1 MKHGHTIFILKRK
14 FLTSF
19 LIFALGGGGL
29 FVSSLT
35 AFSKVSLANSSNS
48 THQNAQNNQNA
59 QDAQDTQDIP
69 GPFYGGLNVN
79 SPLLEVGKYASLQI
93 TATNASGVIVDANS
107 SDATTYSGTLTLNIP
122 FNEVLNATKQ
132 QMEYYKD
139 QKAKLDFSYSL
150 SLPEPIEWQENV
162 EVKNHSS
169 LVKSASAKISTRHK
183 NTIKLIANLAENT
196 WEKLYNSNDHQTV
209 KLTAH
214 FSFTKSSLEQV
225 QNKNITGTGI
235 LNLYKKEKDKDGE
248 NWVPGFGFTYI
259 THELNIPLLG
269 GKSTISNP
277 LDTTKQDYSQLIY
290 SKGLTDESKNKHI
303 ESTSKFAFSGT
314 AQKVTYEDYNSPLI
328 TRDGLEIN
336 SKISSK
342 PFKSSLENVE
352 KWLKTKI
359 NDVSRVYVSDLNVS
373 IKLTFTL
380 PKEISL
386 SPSRDLSLP
395 PWIKLHYDPLKNYAM
410 KNGGVRTDP
419 TSLLGNFGDFALKDV
434 KEDDNTNTITA
445 TAYLKDWYKG
455 DQLMKPYAY
464 SYDEIKHR
472 INNLVN
478 EINIKFIPVWFNT
491 DAEAGKTYEI
501 EGSAQGEL
509 SGKINYVYRR
519 LGANDSNKLIPF
531 KVNFKEEDVEIP
543 VEVPYK
549 VDFKFESGTPGQTL
563 PDYINKQY
571 ELKPINVYNG
581 KSITIDN
588 SNLRKTTNETFE
600 PDPEVVGDGTNKTG
614 TWVFDELAGWKI
626 DGKGEPVT
634 TIENVNKNITLVGTW
649 KFIPVGD
656 SKHRKVTFKDGENT
670 IATVE
675 VEAGKT
681 IEGDSLENQSMPA
694 NPTKASYTFKEW
706 NTKSD
711 GTGAKFLGTTAVIS
725 DITVYAVY
733 TKDSDPQNPQ
743 DPQDP
748 DNNSGNDSDTNDSDK
763 SEPDSINIPSLNL
776 DNGVADGSNSHEN
789 SSYQSNNVNNQ
800 NERNNKSES
809 LESSNSDQTND
820 SANSNKSGAKKL
832 GFATKNTLP
841 KMGADNSLALAITA
855 LITIAALTTL
865 LAKFIAKT
873 RK

>member
-1 MKHGHTIFILKRK
+1 M
-14 FLTSF
+14 
-19 LIFALGGGGL
+19 FA
-29 FVSSLT
+29 SSLT
-35 AFSKVSLANSSNS
+35 AFSKASFASDNN
-48 THQNAQNNQNA
+48 NIQNNQDN
-59 QDAQDTQDIP
+59 QDIP

-93 TATNASGVIVDANS
+93 SATNASGNAVDANS
-107 SDATTYSGTLTLNIP
+107 NNATKYSGTLTLNIP

-150 SLPEPIEWQENV
+150 SLPEPIEWQQNVSVEN
-162 EVKNHSS
+162 NSS
-169 LVKSASAKISTRHK
+169 LVESASTKISPRHK
-183 NTIKLIANLAENT
+183 NTITLIANLAENT
-196 WEKLYNSNDHQTV
+196 WEDLSNSSDSKTV

-214 FSFTKSSLEQV
+214 FSFKKSSLEQV

-235 LNLYKKEKDKDGE
+235 LNLYRKDKDSGK
-248 NWVPGFGFTYI
+248 WVPGFGFTYI

-269 GKSTISNP
+269 GESKISDP
-277 LDTTKQDYSQLIY
+277 LNMNEQGYNQLIY
-290 SKGLTDESKNKHI
+290 SNDLTHKNNNKDIPSKG
-303 ESTSKFAFSGT
+303 KFVLLGT

-336 SKISSK
+336 SKISSN

-359 NDVSRVYVSDLNVS
+359 NDVSRVYVSNLNVS
-373 IKLTFTL
+373 IKLTFKL

-386 SPSRDLSLP
+386 SPSRDLSLSP
-395 PWIKLHYDPLKNYAM
+395 SIKLPYDPLKNYAM

-419 TSLLGNFGDFALKDV
+419 TSLLGDFGDFALKDV
-434 KEDDNTNTITA
+434 KEEGNTITA
-445 TAYLKDWYKG
+445 TAYLKDWYRG
-455 DQLMKPYAY
+455 NQLMKPYAY
-464 SYDEIKHR
+464 SYDEIKRR
-472 INNLVN
+472 INNLVDK
-478 EINIKFIPVWFNT
+478 INIKFIPVWFNT
-491 DAEAGKTYEI
+491 DAEAGKTYQI

-509 SGKINYVYRR
+509 SGKINYVYRS
-519 LGANDSNKLIPF
+519 LGADDSNKLIPF
-531 KVNFKEEDVEIP
+531 NVKFGEEDVKIH

-571 ELKPINVYNG
+571 ALKPINVYKG
-581 KSITIDN
+581 KSITINNSTLYTTDN
-588 SNLRKTTNETFE
+588 STFE
-600 PDPEVVGDGTNKTG
+600 PDSEVVGDGTKKTG

-626 DGKGEPVT
+626 DGQGEPVT
-634 TIENVNKNITLVGTW
+634 TIKNVDKNITLVGVW
-649 KFIPVGD
+649 KFIPVED
-656 SKHRKVTFKDGENT
+656 SAHRKVTFKDGEKI

-675 VEAGKT
+675 VEPGKT
-681 IEGDSLENQSMPA
+681 IEGDSLENQSMPK
-694 NPTKASYTFKEW
+694 NPTKAGYTFKEW
-706 NTKSD
+706 NTKAD
-711 GTGAKFLGTTAVIS
+711 GTGTKFLGTTAVIS

-733 TKDSDPQNPQ
+733 TKDSNPEYPENPKDPQ

-748 DNNSGNDSDTNDSDK
+748 NNNSGNDSDTNDSDK
-763 SEPDSINIPSLNL
+763 SESDSINIPSLNL
-776 DNGVADGSNSHEN
+776 DNGLADGSNSHEN

-809 LESSNSDQTND
+809 LESSNSNQTND

-832 GFATKNTLP
+832 GFAKKNTLP

-873 RK
+873 RR

>member
-1 MKHGHTIFILKRK
+1 MPW
-14 FLTSF
+14 
-19 LIFALGGGGL
+19 GGGL
-29 FVSSLT
+29 FASSLT
-35 AFSKVSLANSSNS
+35 AFSKASFASDNN
-48 THQNAQNNQNA
+48 NIQNNQDN
-59 QDAQDTQDIP
+59 QDIP

-93 TATNASGVIVDANS
+93 SATNASGNVVDAKS
-107 SDATTYSGTLTLNIP
+107 SDATNYSGTLTLNIP

-150 SLPEPIEWQENV
+150 SLPEPIEWQQNVSVEN
-162 EVKNHSS
+162 NSS
-169 LVKSASAKISTRHK
+169 LVESASTKISPRHK
-183 NTIKLIANLAENT
+183 NTITLIANLAENT
-196 WEKLYNSNDHQTV
+196 WEDLSNSSDSKTV

-235 LNLYKKEKDKDGE
+235 LNLYRKDKDSE
-248 NWVPGFGFTYI
+248 KWVPGFGSTYI

-269 GKSTISNP
+269 GEPTISNP
-277 LDTTKQDYSQLIY
+277 LDTTKQDYNQLIY
-290 SKGLTDESKNKHI
+290 SNDLTDGHNKKDI
-303 ESTSKFAFSGT
+303 TSIGKFDFSGT
-314 AQKVTYEDYNSPLI
+314 AQKVTYEDYSSPLI

-336 SKISSK
+336 AKIISQ

-373 IKLTFTL
+373 MKLTFKL

-386 SPSRDLSLP
+386 SPSRELP
-395 PWIKLHYDPLKNYAM
+395 EEPKKHYPIKI
-410 KNGGVRTDP
+410 GGVRNDP
-419 TSLLGNFGDFALKDV
+419 TSLLGNYGDFALKDV
-434 KEDDNTNTITA
+434 KEENNTITA
-445 TAYLKDWYKG
+445 TAYLKDWYRG
-455 DQLMKPYAY
+455 NQLMRPYAY
-464 SYDEIKHR
+464 SYDEIKRR

-491 DAEAGKTYEI
+491 NAEAGKTYKI

-509 SGKINYVYRR
+509 SGKINYVYRS
-519 LGANDSNKLIPF
+519 LGADDSNKLIPF
-531 KVNFKEEDVEIP
+531 NVKFGEEDVKIH

-571 ELKPINVYNG
+571 ALKPINVYKG
-581 KSITIDN
+581 KSITINNSTLYTTDN
-588 SNLRKTTNETFE
+588 STFE
-600 PDPEVVGDGTNKTG
+600 PDSEVVGDGTKKTG

-626 DGKGEPVT
+626 DGQGEPVT
-634 TIENVNKNITLVGTW
+634 TIKNVDKNITLVGVW
-649 KFIPVGD
+649 KFIPVED
-656 SKHRKVTFKDGENT
+656 SAHRKVTFKDGEKI

-675 VEAGKT
+675 VEPGKT
-681 IEGDSLENQSMPA
+681 IEGDSLENQSMPK
-694 NPTKASYTFKEW
+694 NPTKAGYTFKEW
-706 NTKSD
+706 NTKAD
-711 GTGAKFLGTTAVIS
+711 GTGTKFLGTTAVIS

-733 TKDSDPQNPQ
+733 TKDSNPEYPENPKDPQ

-748 DNNSGNDSDTNDSDK
+748 NNNSGNDSDTNDSDK
-763 SEPDSINIPSLNL
+763 SESDSINIPSLNL
-776 DNGVADGSNSHEN
+776 DNGLADGSNSHEN

-809 LESSNSDQTND
+809 LESSNSNQTND

-832 GFATKNTLP
+832 GFAKKNTLP

-873 RK
+873 RR

>member
-14 FLTSF
+14 FITSF
-19 LIFALGGGGL
+19 LIFALGGGL
-29 FVSSLT
+29 FASSLT
-35 AFSKVSLANSSNS
+35 AFSKASFASDNN
-48 THQNAQNNQNA
+48 NIQNNQDN
-59 QDAQDTQDIP
+59 QDIP

-93 TATNASGVIVDANS
+93 SATNASGNAVDANS
-107 SDATTYSGTLTLNIP
+107 NNATKYSGTLTLNIP

-150 SLPEPIEWQENV
+150 SLPEPIEWQQNVSVEN
-162 EVKNHSS
+162 NSS
-169 LVKSASAKISTRHK
+169 LVESASTKISPRHK
-183 NTIKLIANLAENT
+183 NTITLIANLAENT
-196 WEKLYNSNDHQTV
+196 WEDLSNSSDSKTV

-214 FSFTKSSLEQV
+214 FSFKKSSLEQV

-235 LNLYKKEKDKDGE
+235 LNLYRKDKDSGK
-248 NWVPGFGFTYI
+248 WVPGFGFTYI

-269 GKSTISNP
+269 GESKISDP
-277 LDTTKQDYSQLIY
+277 LNMNEQGYNQLIY
-290 SKGLTDESKNKHI
+290 SNDLTHKNNNKDIPSKG
-303 ESTSKFAFSGT
+303 KFVLLGT

-336 SKISSK
+336 SKISSN

-359 NDVSRVYVSDLNVS
+359 NDVSRVYVSNLNVS
-373 IKLTFTL
+373 IKLTFKL

-386 SPSRDLSLP
+386 SPSRDLSLSP
-395 PWIKLHYDPLKNYAM
+395 SIKLPYDPLKNYAM

-419 TSLLGNFGDFALKDV
+419 TSLLGDFGDFALKDV
-434 KEDDNTNTITA
+434 KEEGNTITA
-445 TAYLKDWYKG
+445 TAYLKDWYRG
-455 DQLMKPYAY
+455 NQLMKPYAY
-464 SYDEIKHR
+464 SYDEIKRR
-472 INNLVN
+472 INNLVDK
-478 EINIKFIPVWFNT
+478 INIKFIPVWFNT
-491 DAEAGKTYEI
+491 DAEAGKTYQI

-509 SGKINYVYRR
+509 SGKINYVYRS
-519 LGANDSNKLIPF
+519 LGADDSNKLIPF
-531 KVNFKEEDVEIP
+531 NVKFGEEDVKIH

-571 ELKPINVYNG
+571 ALKPINVYKG
-581 KSITIDN
+581 KSITINNSTLYTTDN
-588 SNLRKTTNETFE
+588 STFE
-600 PDPEVVGDGTNKTG
+600 PDSEVVGDGTKKTG

-626 DGKGEPVT
+626 DGQGEPVT
-634 TIENVNKNITLVGTW
+634 TIKNVDKNITLVGVW
-649 KFIPVGD
+649 KFIPVED
-656 SKHRKVTFKDGENT
+656 SAHRKVTFKDGEKI

-675 VEAGKT
+675 VEPGKT
-681 IEGDSLENQSMPA
+681 IEGDSLENQSMPK
-694 NPTKASYTFKEW
+694 NPTKAGYTFKEW
-706 NTKSD
+706 NTKAD
-711 GTGAKFLGTTAVIS
+711 GTGTKFLGTTAVIS

-733 TKDSDPQNPQ
+733 TKDSNPEYPENPKDPQ

-748 DNNSGNDSDTNDSDK
+748 NNNSGNDSDTNDSDK
-763 SEPDSINIPSLNL
+763 SESDSINIPSLNL
-776 DNGVADGSNSHEN
+776 DNGLADGSNSHEN

-809 LESSNSDQTND
+809 LESSNSNQTND

-832 GFATKNTLP
+832 GFAKKNTLP

-873 RK
+873 RR

>member
-1 MKHGHTIFILKRK
+1 M
-14 FLTSF
+14 
-19 LIFALGGGGL
+19 FA
-29 FVSSLT
+29 SSLT
-35 AFSKVSLANSSNS
+35 AFSKASFASDNN
-48 THQNAQNNQNA
+48 NIQNNQDN
-59 QDAQDTQDIP
+59 QDIP
-69 GPFYGGLNVN
+69 SPFYGGSNVN

-93 TATNASGVIVDANS
+93 SATNASGNPVDANS
-107 SDATTYSGTLTLNIP
+107 NDATNYSGTLTLNIP
-122 FNEVLNATKQ
+122 FNDVLNKAAEQ
-132 QMEYYKD
+132 QMESCKNEFTD
-139 QKAKLDFSYSL
+139 KLKESCKKEKAKLDFSYSL

-169 LVKSASAKISTRHK
+169 LVKSASAKISPRHK

-214 FSFTKSSLEQV
+214 FSFTKSSLKQV

-235 LNLYKKEKDKDGE
+235 LDLYKKDKDSE

-259 THELNIPLLG
+259 THELNMPLLG
-269 GKSTISNP
+269 GKSKISDP

-290 SKGLTDESKNKHI
+290 SNDLTSNNKNKDI
-303 ESTSKFAFSGT
+303 TSIGKFDFSGK
-314 AQKVTYEDYNSPLI
+314 AKKVTYEDYSTPLT

-336 SKISSK
+336 AKISSK

-373 IKLTFTL
+373 IKLTFKL

-386 SPSRDLSLP
+386 SPS
-395 PWIKLHYDPLKNYAM
+395 IKLPSEPKKHYPIKE
-410 KNGGVRTDP
+410 GGVRNDP
-419 TSLLGNFGDFALKDV
+419 TSLLGDYGDFALKDV
-434 KEDDNTNTITA
+434 KEEGNTITA

-455 DQLMKPYAY
+455 NQLMKPYAY
-464 SYDEIKHR
+464 SYDEIKRR

-491 DAEAGKTYEI
+491 NAEAGKTYKI

-509 SGKINYVYRR
+509 SGKINYVYRS
-519 LGANDSNKLIPF
+519 LGAYDSEKLIPF
-531 KVNFKEEDVEIP
+531 NVKFKEEDVEIP

-549 VDFKFESGTPGQTL
+549 VDFKFESGTSGQTL
-563 PDYINKQY
+563 PEYINKQY
-571 ELKPINVYNG
+571 ELKPINVYKG
-581 KSITIDN
+581 KSITINNSTLNTTDN
-588 SNLRKTTNETFE
+588 STFE
-600 PDPEVVGDGTNKTG
+600 PYPEVVGDGTKKTG

-634 TIENVNKNITLVGTW
+634 TIKNVDKNITLVGTW
-649 KFIPVGD
+649 KFIPVED
-656 SKHRKVTFKDGENT
+656 SAHRKVTFKDGEKT
-670 IATVE
+670 IETVE
-675 VEAGKT
+675 VEPGKT
-681 IEGDSLENQSMPA
+681 IEGDSLENQSMPK
-694 NPTKASYTFKEW
+694 NPTKAGYTFKEW
-706 NTKSD
+706 NTKAD
-711 GTGAKFLGTTAVIS
+711 GTGTKFLGTTAVIS

-733 TKDSDPQNPQ
+733 TKDSDPENPQDPQNPQ
-743 DPQDP
+743 DPHDP
-748 DNNSGNDSDTNDSDK
+748 NNNSGNDSDTNDSDK
-763 SEPDSINIPSLNL
+763 SESDSINIPSLNL
-776 DNGVADGSNSHEN
+776 DNGLADGSNSHEN
-789 SSYQSNNVNNQ
+789 ASYQSNNVNNQ
-800 NERNNKSES
+800 NERSNKSES

-832 GFATKNTLP
+832 GFAKKNTLP

-873 RK
+873 RR

>member
-1 MKHGHTIFILKRK
+1 M
-14 FLTSF
+14 
-19 LIFALGGGGL
+19 

-48 THQNAQNNQNA
+48 TNQNDQNAQNA
-59 QDAQDTQDIP
+59 QDIP
-69 GPFYGGLNVN
+69 APFYGGLNVN
-79 SPLLEVGKYASLQI
+79 SPLLEVGKYASLKV
-93 TATNASGVIVDANS
+93 TATNASGAIVDANS
-107 SDATTYSGTLTLNIP
+107 SDATNYSGTLTLDIP
-122 FNEVLNATKQ
+122 FNDVLNKAAEQ
-132 QMEYYKD
+132 QMESCENEFTDKLKKSCKKE
-139 QKAKLDFSYSL
+139 KAKLDFSYSL
-150 SLPEPIEWQENV
+150 SLPEPIEWQQNVSVEN
-162 EVKNHSS
+162 NSS
-169 LVKSASAKISTRHK
+169 LVESASTKISPRHK
-183 NTIKLIANLAENT
+183 NTITLIANLKENT
-196 WEKLYNSNDHQTV
+196 WKDLSNSSDSKTV

-214 FSFTKSSLEQV
+214 FSFTKSSLKQV
-225 QNKNITGTGI
+225 QNRNITGTGI
-235 LNLYKKEKDKDGE
+235 LDLYKKDEDGVS
-248 NWVPGFGFTYI
+248 WVPGFGFTYI

-269 GKSTISNP
+269 GESKISDP
-277 LDTTKQDYSQLIY
+277 LNMNEQGYNQLIY
-290 SKGLTDESKNKHI
+290 SNYLTHKNNNKDIPSKG
-303 ESTSKFAFSGT
+303 KFVLLGT

-336 SKISSK
+336 SKISNE
-342 PFKSSLENVE
+342 PFKSSLKNVE

-359 NDVSRVYVSDLNVS
+359 NDVSRVYVSNLNVS
-373 IKLTFTL
+373 IKLTFKL
-380 PKEISL
+380 PKGISL
-386 SPSRDLSLP
+386 SPSRDLSLS
-395 PWIKLHYDPLKNYAM
+395 PWIELPYDPLKNYAM

-445 TAYLKDWYKG
+445 TAYLKDWYRG
-455 DQLMKPYAY
+455 DQLMRPYAY
-464 SYDEIKHR
+464 SYDEIKRR

-491 DAEAGKTYEI
+491 NAEAGKTYKI

-519 LGANDSNKLIPF
+519 LGADDSNKLIPF
-531 KVNFKEEDVEIP
+531 NVKFDEEDVKIP

-549 VDFKFESGTPGQTL
+549 VDFKFKSGTPGQTL

-571 ELKPINVYNG
+571 KLKPINVYKG
-581 KSITIDN
+581 KSITINNSTLYTTDN
-588 SNLRKTTNETFE
+588 STFE
-600 PDPEVVGDGTNKTG
+600 PYPEVVGDGTKKTG
-614 TWVFDELAGWKI
+614 TWVFDELSGWKI
-626 DGKGEPVT
+626 DGQGEPVT
-634 TIENVNKNITLVGTW
+634 TLKNVDKNITLVGTW
-649 KFIPVGD
+649 KFIPVED
-656 SKHRKVTFKDGENT
+656 SAHRKVIFKDGENT

-694 NPTKASYTFKEW
+694 NPTKAGYTFKEW
-706 NTKSD
+706 NTKAD
-711 GTGAKFLGTTAVIS
+711 GTGARFLGTTAVIS

-733 TKDSDPQNPQ
+733 TKDSDPENPQ

-776 DNGVADGSNSHEN
+776 DNGLADGSNSHEN

>member
-1 MKHGHTIFILKRK
+1 MPW
-14 FLTSF
+14 
-19 LIFALGGGGL
+19 GGGL

-35 AFSKVSLANSSNS
+35 AFSKVSLANSSNN
-48 THQNAQNNQNA
+48 THQNA
-59 QDAQDTQDIP
+59 QDAQDAQVAQDIP

-79 SPLLEVGKYASLQI
+79 SPLLEVGKYASLEV
-93 TATNASGVIVDANS
+93 TAKNASGAAVDANS

-122 FNEVLNATKQ
+122 FNEVLKATKD
-132 QMEYYKD
+132 QMESCKNEFTNKLKESCKKE
-139 QKAKLDFSYSL
+139 KAKLDFSYSL
-150 SLPEPIEWQENV
+150 SLPEPIEWQEDAGV
-162 EVKNHSS
+162 ENQSS
-169 LVKSASAKISTRHK
+169 LVKSASAKISSSHK
-183 NTIKLIANLAENT
+183 NTITLIANLKENT
-196 WEKLYNSNDHQTV
+196 WENLSNSSDSKTV

-214 FSFTKSSLEQV
+214 FSFTKSSLKQV
-225 QNKNITGTGI
+225 QNRNITGTGI

-269 GKSTISNP
+269 GESKISDP
-277 LDTTKQDYSQLIY
+277 LNMNEQGYNQLIY
-290 SKGLTDESKNKHI
+290 SNDLTHKNNNKDIPSKG
-303 ESTSKFAFSGT
+303 KFVLLGT

-336 SKISSK
+336 SKISSN

-359 NDVSRVYVSDLNVS
+359 NDVSRVYVSNLNVS
-373 IKLTFTL
+373 IKLTFKL

-386 SPSRDLSLP
+386 SPSRDLSLSP
-395 PWIKLHYDPLKNYAM
+395 SIKLPYDPLKNYAM

-419 TSLLGNFGDFALKDV
+419 TSLLGDFGDFALKDV
-434 KEDDNTNTITA
+434 QEHGNTITA
-445 TAYLKDWYKG
+445 TAYLKDWYRG
-455 DQLMKPYAY
+455 NQLMKPYAY
-464 SYDEIKHR
+464 SYDEIKRR
-472 INNLVN
+472 INNLVK

-491 DAEAGKTYEI
+491 DAQAGKTYKI

-509 SGKINYVYRR
+509 SGKINYVYRS
-519 LGANDSNKLIPF
+519 LGAYDSEKLIPF
-531 KVNFKEEDVEIP
+531 NVKFKEEDVEIP

-549 VDFKFESGTPGQTL
+549 VDFKFESGTSGQTL
-563 PDYINKQY
+563 PEYINKQY

-588 SNLRKTTNETFE
+588 STLRKTTNELFE
-600 PDPEVVGDGTNKTG
+600 PYPEVVGVGTKKTG

-626 DGKGEPVT
+626 DGQGEPVT
-634 TIENVNKNITLVGTW
+634 TIKNVDKNITLVGVW
-649 KFIPVGD
+649 KFIPVED

-694 NPTKASYTFKEW
+694 NPTKAGYTFKEW
-706 NTKSD
+706 NTKED
-711 GTGAKFLGTTAVIS
+711 GTGTKFLGTTAVIS

-733 TKDSDPQNPQ
+733 TKDSDPENPQDPQNPQNPQ
-743 DPQDP
+743 DPN
-748 DNNSGNDSDTNDSDK
+748 NNSGNGSDTNDSDK
-763 SEPDSINIPSLNL
+763 SESDSINIPSLNL
-776 DNGVADGSNSHEN
+776 DNGLADGSNSHEN
-789 SSYQSNNVNNQ
+789 ASYQSNNVNNQ
-800 NERNNKSES
+800 NKRNNKSES
-809 LESSNSDQTND
+809 LESSNSNQTND

-832 GFATKNTLP
+832 GFAKKNTLP

-873 RK
+873 RR

>member
-1 MKHGHTIFILKRK
+1 MERNQLMKHGHTIFFLKRK

-19 LIFALGGGGL
+19 LIFALGGGS

-35 AFSKVSLANSSNS
+35 AFSKVSLANTNSNI
-48 THQNAQNNQNA
+48 QN
-59 QDAQDTQDIP
+59 AQDTQDIP

-93 TATNASGVIVDANS
+93 SATNASGNAVDANS
-107 SDATTYSGTLTLNIP
+107 NNATKYSGTLRLNIP

-214 FSFTKSSLEQV
+214 FSFTKSSLKQV
-225 QNKNITGTGI
+225 QNRNITGTGI
-235 LNLYKKEKDKDGE
+235 LDLYKKDEDGVS
-248 NWVPGFGFTYI
+248 WVPGFGFTYI

-269 GKSTISNP
+269 GESKISDP
-277 LDTTKQDYSQLIY
+277 LNMNEQGYNQLIY
-290 SKGLTDESKNKHI
+290 SNYLIKNDTNKDIPSKG
-303 ESTSKFAFSGT
+303 KFVLSGT

-336 SKISSK
+336 SKISSE
-342 PFKSSLENVE
+342 PFKSSLKNVE

-359 NDVSRVYVSDLNVS
+359 NDVSRVYVSNLNVS
-373 IKLTFTL
+373 IKLTFKL
-380 PKEISL
+380 PKGISL
-386 SPSRDLSLP
+386 SPSRDLSLS
-395 PWIKLHYDPLKNYAM
+395 PWIELPYDPLKNYAM

-455 DQLMKPYAY
+455 NQLMKPYAY
-464 SYDEIKHR
+464 SYDEIKRR
-472 INNLVN
+472 INNLVD
-478 EINIKFIPVWFNT
+478 EINIRFIPVWFNT
-491 DAEAGKTYEI
+491 DAQAGKTYQI

-509 SGKINYVYRR
+509 SGKINYVYRN
-519 LGANDSNKLIPF
+519 LGADDSNKLIPF
-531 KVNFKEEDVEIP
+531 NVKFNEEPVEIP
-543 VEVPYK
+543 PVETPYK
-549 VDFKFESGTPGQTL
+549 IDFKFESGTPGQTL
-563 PDYINKQY
+563 PEYIGKDYA
-571 ELKPINVYNG
+571 LKPINVYKG
-581 KSITIDN
+581 KSITIDT
-588 SNLRKTTNETFE
+588 STLHKTTDETFE
-600 PDPEVVGDGTNKTG
+600 PEPDIVGDGTKMTG
-614 TWVFDELAGWKI
+614 TWVFDEMAGWKI
-626 DGKGEPVT
+626 DGQGEPVT
-634 TIENVNKNITLVGTW
+634 ALNNVNRNITLFGTW
-649 KFIPVGD
+649 KFIPVED
-656 SKHRKVTFKDGENT
+656 SAHRNVTFKDGENT

-675 VEAGKT
+675 VEAGKN
-681 IEGDSLENQSMPA
+681 IEGDSLENQSMPK
-694 NPTKASYTFKEW
+694 NPTRAGYTFKEW
-706 NTKSD
+706 NTKAD
-711 GTGAKFLGTTAVIS
+711 GTGAKFSGTTAVIS

-733 TKDSDPQNPQ
+733 TKDSDPENPE
-743 DPQDP
+743 DP
-748 DNNSGNDSDTNDSDK
+748 DNNSGNGSDTNDSDK
-763 SEPDSINIPSLNL
+763 SESDSINIPSLNL
-776 DNGVADGSNSHEN
+776 NN
-789 SSYQSNNVNNQ
+789 SSAVGRTNNKNTSDKSNVNNQ

-820 SANSNKSGAKKL
+820 SANSNKRGVVDKL
-832 GFATKNTLP
+832 GTAMQKTLP
-841 KMGADNSLALAITA
+841 RTGVDNSLAVAITSI
-855 LITIAALTTL
+855 ITAIALTTL
-865 LAKFIAKT
+865 LTSLIAKS
-873 RK
+873 KK